1 MKKNYD
7 VVVIGA
13 GVMGTMI
20 AERMGK
26 NGYAGKIALCARS
39 RKAAD
44 DLIAKKKVGR
54 EVAVVAG
61 NDAAFSAK
69 IIILA
74 VKPANL
80 PEIYLE
86 LGGKLPEETIVVS
99 IAAGETAESLAAGLS
114 RDKIV
119 RCMPNI
125 SARFGE
131 AVTVWMP
138 RGLSA
143 EEEETARSVLAL
155 WGMEYR
161 VSKDADV
168 DKATA
173 LFGTGPAIIY
183 YILEAISE
191 SGMLVGFPKGQL
203 SQLSI
208 QMVKGAAIA
217 AQSRDGTHLAQ
228 LRDDISSTG
237 GTTVE
242 AIKTLDEYRVRAAI
256 KEAGVAAYEKSQRL
270 SPTVKTDERGRKKG

>member
-1 MKKNYD
+1 MKKKYEL
-7 VVVIGA
+7 VVIGA

-20 AERMGK
+20 ADRMGK
-26 NGYAGKIALCARS
+26 TGYAGKIALCARS
-39 RKAAD
+39 IKAAD
-44 DLIAKKKVGR
+44 ELTAKKKVGR
-54 EVAVVAG
+54 EVSVTVGNEAALYASVV
-61 NDAAFSAK
+61 
-69 IIILA
+69 ILA

-80 PEIYLE
+80 TEIYAE
-86 LGGKLPEETIVVS
+86 LGGRLPAETIVIS

-114 RDKIV
+114 HDKVV

-125 SARFGE
+125 SAHFGE
-131 AVTVWMP
+131 AVTVWLP
-138 RGLSA
+138 RGLN
-143 EEEETARSVLAL
+143 EEEIERARAVLSV

-161 VSKDADV
+161 ANKDADV

-203 SQLSI
+203 SKLSI

-217 AQSRDGTHLAQ
+217 AQSHDGTHLAQ

-256 KEAGVAAYEKSQRL
+256 KEAIVAAYEKSQRL
-270 SPTVKTDERGRKKG
+270 SPKAKHEERGHKKA